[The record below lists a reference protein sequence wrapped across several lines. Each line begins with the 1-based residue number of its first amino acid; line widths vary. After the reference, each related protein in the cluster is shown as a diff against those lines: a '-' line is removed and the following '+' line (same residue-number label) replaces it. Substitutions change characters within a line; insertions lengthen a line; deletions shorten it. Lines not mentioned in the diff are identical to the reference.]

1 MTMRKSKGSVREKAS
16 VPVAPLEETAKRGS
30 KGLLKAKTSKLS
42 SPAEVTERHGS
53 KERAREEQP
62 AEKTAGPCTVQ
73 RHSTDGIG
81 GVKKEYPASS
91 FSCRITFRLPK
102 DAVGQARKVT
112 VVGDFNKW
120 DSEASP
126 MKKRRNGDFETTLE
140 LPVGKEYRFRYLI
153 DGHRWENDWC
163 ADKYEQNPYGCDD
176 SVVIV

>member
-1 MTMRKSKGSVREKAS
+1 MTMRKPKGAVRKKSSEPV
-16 VPVAPLEETAKRGS
+16 VPIEGTAKRGS
-30 KGLLKAKTSKLS
+30 KGLIKAKTSKLS
-42 SPAEVTERHGS
+42 SPAEVTEKHVLE
-53 KERAREEQP
+53 ERARKAQP
-62 AEKTAGPCTVQ
+62 AKDTTGPCTVQ
-73 RHSTDGIG
+73 KNLPGRIEGANRECPSPD
-81 GVKKEYPASS
+81 S
-91 FSCRITFRLPK
+91 FRRITFRLPK

-140 LPVGKEYRFRYLI
+140 LPAGKEYRFRYLI
-153 DGHRWENDWC
+153 DGHRWENDWS